1 MAIGSMEQG
10 PMEYLSQSEVEL
22 IHDFLEWAGEFDRQI
37 LERQT
42 LKGNPEEI
50 GMAEAMEYL
59 IPVISEETTEFD
71 AQAFELLRLE
81 QEIRSGPVFEYQNED
96 ELPADAAITPEELNN
111 FLKEN
116 ELERFFTLAGQMIE
130 VLSVELVMEAV
141 VAPSRESNKVRKK
154 VAHKSQYEREWLL
167 HVTGEIS
174 DGEKG
179 EMRRVYDLRNS
190 IVHGSE
196 DDNDF
201 LKEVN
206 IPSDIERAKEIVN
219 TLHNKI
225 YGIGLSHR
233 LGDLIT

>member
-1 MAIGSMEQG
+1 MEQG
-10 PMEYLSQSEVEL
+10 PIESLSQSEIEL
-22 IHDFLEWAGEFDRQI
+22 IHDFLEWAGEFDRQV

-42 LKGNPEEI
+42 LEGDPKEI
-50 GMAEAMEYL
+50 GMAQAMEHL
-59 IPVISEETTEFD
+59 IPVVSEETTEFD

-96 ELPADAAITPEELNN
+96 ELPEDATVTPEGLNN
-111 FLKEN
+111 FLKED
-116 ELERFFTLAGQMIE
+116 ELQRFFTISGQMIE

-141 VAPSRESNKVRKK
+141 VASSRESSKVRKK

-167 HVTGEIS
+167 HVTGEIPA
-174 DGEKG
+174 GEKG
-179 EMRRVYDLRNS
+179 EMRRVYDLRSS

-206 IPSDIERAKEIVN
+206 IPSDIERSREIIN
-219 TLHNKI
+219 TLHDKA